1 MPDFVTKVPFTSYQ
15 SALHCMLR
23 KFPMVVTK
31 VPFHVTKVPD
41 FVTKVPFTSYQSAPC
56 YESSLWS
63 LQKCPKM
70 LLKCP
75 VLVTKVP
82 FPLALSLSVYSSS
95 STLVPGKTWFYKNP
109 KKISDI
115 MSEAETWHRQ
125 SIITNLHHPMYR
137 FLLCQSSMIF

>member
-41 FVTKVPFTSYQSAPC
+41 LVTKVPFTSYQSAPC
-56 YESSLWS
+56 DESSLWS
-63 LQKCPKM
+63 LQKCPKL
-70 LLKCP
+70 LLKCR

-82 FPLALSLSVYSSS
+82 FPLALSLSLFRLLPAYLLPLLLFPAFLINFKNLKMCFVDVQLTFTLRFSQQYYSARN
-95 STLVPGKTWFYKNP
+95 V
-109 KKISDI
+109 
-115 MSEAETWHRQ
+115 
-125 SIITNLHHPMYR
+125 
-137 FLLCQSSMIF
+137 